1 MFENS
6 VKFKLLPDK
15 VDFSI
20 FIFWI
25 IGVLITKVNFS
36 NYILFFIGIFL
47 IFVIGKKLI
56 NFQPGLLFLIFIS
69 TYLIYL
75 IPLIFFNTPIASH
88 SQFDN
93 ILYYN
98 KTLSIFIFFLFS
110 LNYFLFKS
118 QDVSQKI
125 ILNSILKRY
134 PSSGIFYSLLLFQLF
149 IIVYASY
156 KGQFILNSSDSY
168 DAYRSNLENQNG
180 LWEYFLIFY
189 ILSFIFSSNTKIN
202 RFLMLVIY
210 LLYFYISI
218 TRGYR
223 IQLIQMTF
231 LYFILFYDGKFSNK
245 ILILFSSF
253 GLLLMELYG
262 LVKVIGNVSSDI
274 VNVAIDSNQMAFVT
288 NQTEVF
294 YSTTSVLTLQSQ
306 GHLGIGVQIET
317 FFAFILNFIV
327 PTGLLWNGSRV
338 IDHVWQFA
346 EIGGGGFCFGYFYF
360 WFGYV
365 GVILLA
371 LYLGKLFNARFKNSN
386 IFILF
391 LIFTISLTPRWFA
404 YEPTNH
410 LIRLPLTLVI
420 LYVFILNFFKK
431 SNSL

>member
-6 VKFKLLPDK
+6 VKNKLLPDK

-25 IGVLITKVNFS
+25 IGVLITNVNFS
-36 NYILFFIGIFL
+36 NYILFFIGLFL
-47 IFVIGKKLI
+47 IFAIGKKLI

-98 KTLSIFIFFLFS
+98 KTLSVFIFFLFS

-118 QDVSQKI
+118 KDVSQKI

-317 FFAFILNFIV
+317 FLAFILNFIV

-371 LYLGKLFNARFKNSN
+371 LYFGKLFNARFKNSN

-410 LIRLPLTLVI
+410 LIRLPLMLVI

>member
-1 MFENS
+1 MPDNHI
-6 VKFKLLPDK
+6 KFKLIPNIKDSIIFFIWI
-15 VDFSI
+15 VGI
-20 FIFWI
+20 FIPD
-25 IGVLITKVNFS
+25 LNFG
-36 NYILFFIGIFL
+36 NYVFFFLGIFL
-47 IFVIGKKLI
+47 LYCLGKKLI

-93 ILYYN
+93 IIYYN
-98 KTLSIFIFFLFS
+98 KTLNIFIFFLFS
-110 LNYFLFKS
+110 LNYFLLESKNKE
-118 QDVSQKI
+118 QKI
-125 ILNSILKRY
+125 ILNTTITRH
-134 PSSGIFYSLLLFQLF
+134 PSNVVFYSLLIFQLF
-149 IIVYASY
+149 IIIYASI

-189 ILSFIFSSNTKIN
+189 ILSFVFSARTRVSKI
-202 RFLMLVIY
+202 LMLIIY
-210 LLYFYISI
+210 LLYAYISI

-231 LYFILFYDGKFSNK
+231 LYFILYYDGKFSNMV
-245 ILILFSSF
+245 IILFSSF
-253 GLLLMELYG
+253 GLLFMELYG
-262 LVKVIGNVSSDI
+262 LVKVIGSLNTDI

-306 GHLGIGVQIET
+306 GHLGYAVQLET
-317 FFAFILNFIV
+317 FLSFIINFIV

-365 GVILLA
+365 GVFLLS
-371 LYLGKLFNARFKNSN
+371 LYLGKLFNSRFKKSN
-386 IFILF
+386 LFVLF

-410 LIRLPLTLVI
+410 LIRLPLTLI
-420 LYVFILNFFKK
+420 LLYILILNIFKK
-431 SNSL
+431 SNSF